1 MRDENTTPR
10 ALSRRDFLQ
19 RSGAAAGALALWGA
33 LPAPARAAGSLVYAG
48 FGGIYEQGI
57 RQAVL
62 TPFQQKSGIQVEVT
76 TGAASV
82 AKIRAM
88 VATKH
93 PEWDVVDATGP
104 AYGQLL
110 AENLIQKLDY
120 SLINTSDLANPNYA
134 SPKGSRSTPTATT
147 SSGTPR

>member
-1 MRDENTTPR
+1 MRPYPPR
-10 ALSRRDFLQ
+10 GRFFPPGLPPAQWRGRRCT
-19 RSGAAAGALALWGA
+19 RVWAPC
-33 LPAPARAAGSLVYAG
+33 PAPARAAGSLVYAG
-48 FGGIYEQGI
+48 SGGIYEQGI

-76 TGAASV
+76 TGASSITR
-82 AKIRAM
+82 IRAM
-88 VATKH
+88 VASEH

-120 SLINTSDLANPNYA
+120 SVINTSDLANPKYVGPTG
-134 SPKGSRSTPTATT
+134 SPSTPTATT
-147 SSGTPR
+147 SSGTRR